1 MMGQRSQYWKRYL
14 KTVQFFGQRRPGA
27 LSVALSLILMMA
39 TAVSIAT
46 DQKELADSIAVIA
59 FLFLVVGIG
68 LEIANL
74 R

>member
-1 MMGQRSQYWKRYL
+1 
-14 KTVQFFGQRRPGA
+14 
-27 LSVALSLILMMA
+27 MMA
-39 TAVSIAT
+39 TAVSIAI
-46 DQKELADSIAVIA
+46 DQKELADPIAVIA

>member
-1 MMGQRSQYWKRYL
+1 
-14 KTVQFFGQRRPGA
+14 
-27 LSVALSLILMMA
+27 MMA
-39 TAVSIAT
+39 TAGGIAI